1 MGGLTC
7 NRSQVKQTQWKSIS
21 EENGAGEIPGRF
33 RVLAA
38 FGEVLSSIPSTHVEW
53 LTSTVTPDPGNLTPS
68 SGLHRYLQACGHT
81 HWHTQTNR
89 NKISLRL
96 KMDWSLRFI
105 AVSPSQS
112 SDITSLLHCVSLC
125 LKMDWSLP
133 FIAVL
138 PHSSDITS
146 LLCWISIHS
155 DHFLKICNHSV
166 ACLLSLCSRFIYL
179 KKEENWW
186 HKNQLSSHILERSP
200 KLKFI

>member
-21 EENGAGEIPGRF
+21 EKNGAGEIPGRF

-68 SGLHRYLQACGHT
+68 SGLRRYLQACGHT

-138 PHSSDITS
+138 PPLFWHCISSVLDQHPFWPFFKNLQPFCCMS
-146 LLCWISIHS
+146 SVS
-155 DHFLKICNHSV
+155 VLKIH
-166 ACLLSLCSRFIYL
+166 LF
-179 KKEENWW
+179 KK
-186 HKNQLSSHILERSP
+186 RR
-200 KLKFI
+200 KLVTQKPIVKSYPGKES